1 MGRSCQGVRASM
13 AQAGDA
19 GVESSLR
26 RAALAALERVLARGV
41 MRLAGAMR
49 WRATMAA
56 GLAVLAAG
64 CATEPPKLAHTPSF
78 EPVYPIPADPV
89 RHATGAIYN
98 GRQSDNWFGR
108 GRSYQVG
115 DVITVLLNESAQAAR
130 QQSRS
135 VSRESSNDVIPSGLS
150 AALGAQSARL
160 AGLNLN
166 GAAISSD
173 GQGTA
178 DQRASLT
185 GSVAATVVQVLANG
199 NLVIRGEKQLA
210 LSEGTEII
218 QVSGVIRPEDISANN
233 VVQSRRLA
241 NAQFTYRGNGEL
253 DEASRAGWGTRWA
266 LKFWPF

>member
-1 MGRSCQGVRASM
+1 MTIKARSGGARPT
-13 AQAGDA
+13 QALRG
-19 GVESSLR
+19 GVESFLMGRTDRARIIAGVR
-26 RAALAALERVLARGV
+26 RLVAPARVGVLLVAA
-41 MRLAGAMR
+41 
-49 WRATMAA
+49 
-56 GLAVLAAG
+56 LAAG
-64 CATEPPKLAHTPSF
+64 CATEPPKLVHTPTF
-78 EPVYPIPADPV
+78 EPVQPIPVDPV
-89 RHATGAIYN
+89 RHATGGIYN
-98 GRQSDNWFGR
+98 GRQSDHWFGR

-130 QQSRS
+130 QQSRN
-135 VSRESSNDVIPSGLS
+135 VSRESSNDVVPSGI
-150 AALGAQSARL
+150 AATLAGQSARL

-166 GAAISSD
+166 GATISSE

-178 DQRASLT
+178 GQRASLN

-210 LSEGTEII
+210 LAEGTELI

-241 NAQFTYRGNGEL
+241 NAQFTYRGTGEL
-253 DEASRAGWGTRWA
+253 EDASRTGWGTRMA

>member
-19 GVESSLR
+19 GVESSIR
-26 RAALAALERVLARGV
+26 RAAFAALERVLARGV

-49 WRATMAA
+49 WRAAMVA

>member
-1 MGRSCQGVRASM
+1 MGRSLAGVCAAS
-13 AQAGDA
+13 AQAGGA
-19 GVESSLR
+19 GVESSKVRAVFAALER
-26 RAALAALERVLARGV
+26 ALVRVVVRSAGVTRWRAALAC
-41 MRLAGAMR
+41 GA
-49 WRATMAA
+49 AA
-56 GLAVLAAG
+56 LAAG

-210 LSEGTEII
+210 LAEGTEII

-253 DEASRAGWGTRWA
+253 DEASRTGWGTRWA

>member
-1 MGRSCQGVRASM
+1 MDRSGQGVLAST
-13 AQAGDA
+13 AQAGSA
-19 GVESSLR
+19 GVESSKV
-26 RAALAALERVLARGV
+26 RAVFAALERVLVRGMV
-41 MRLAGAMR
+41 RLAGAGR
-49 WRATMAA
+49 WRGAMAA
-56 GLAVLAAG
+56 GLTVLAAG
-64 CATEPPKLAHTPSF
+64 CATEPPKLAHTPTF

-89 RHATGAIYN
+89 SHATGGIYK

-115 DVITVLLNESAQAAR
+115 DVITVLLNESTQAAR

-150 AALGAQSARL
+150 ATLGAQSARL

-178 DQRASLT
+178 GQRASLT

-210 LSEGTEII
+210 LAEGTEII

-241 NAQFTYRGNGEL
+241 NAQFTYRGTGEL

>member
-1 MGRSCQGVRASM
+1 MTTESQSGGAGPT
-13 AQAGDA
+13 QAARG
-19 GVESSLR
+19 GVESLLMGFISGTRTVVGAVR
-26 RAALAALERVLARGV
+26 RAAHAGGAALLV
-41 MRLAGAMR
+41 
-49 WRATMAA
+49 AA
-56 GLAVLAAG
+56 LAAG

-78 EPVYPIPADPV
+78 EPVQPIPVDPV
-89 RHATGAIYN
+89 RHATGGIYN
-98 GRQSDNWFGR
+98 GRQSDHWFGR

-130 QQSRS
+130 QQSRN
-135 VSRESSNDVIPSGLS
+135 VKRESSNDVVPSGL
-150 AALGAQSARL
+150 AATLAGQSTRL

-166 GAAISSD
+166 GAAISSE
-173 GQGTA
+173 GQGEA
-178 DQRASLT
+178 GQRASLT

-210 LSEGTEII
+210 LAEGTELI

-241 NAQFTYRGNGEL
+241 NAQFTYRGTGEL
-253 DEASRAGWGTRWA
+253 EEASRTGWATRAA